1 MPKKQQDIFWVLQN
15 CADEKC
21 YVHYGQDINGE
32 NNPID
37 CWGDVMTAEHYDSED
52 EAREDMLSL
61 LHVYGIEAEPH
72 RVTVDI
78 TIE

>member
-1 MPKKQQDIFWVLQN
+1 MKTQQNIFWVLQN

-21 YVHYGQDINGE
+21 YVHYRPGE
-32 NNPID
+32 DNPID
-37 CWGDVMTAEHYDSED
+37 CWGDVITAEHYASED
-52 EAREDMLSL
+52 EAREEMVSL
-61 LHVYGIEAEPH
+61 LHTYGIEAEPH